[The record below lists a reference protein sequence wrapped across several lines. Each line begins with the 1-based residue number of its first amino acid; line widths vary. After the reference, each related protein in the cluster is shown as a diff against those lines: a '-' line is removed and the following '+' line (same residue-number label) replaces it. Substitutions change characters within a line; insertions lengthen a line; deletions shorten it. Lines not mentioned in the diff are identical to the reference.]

1 MEDIEYGIKQKIISN
16 HENELPLWHLI
27 VERAINISS
36 LTVNRQRG
44 TYKASALNVR
54 DKNNYSNRL

>member
-27 VERAINISS
+27 LVVERAINISS
-36 LTVNRQRG
+36 
-44 TYKASALNVR
+44 
-54 DKNNYSNRL
+54 